1 MMPAVRGKRMILRP
15 MQNENP
21 DEKPPETEK
30 ILTEELLVE
39 DFFLAINCNSA
50 EVKSKASMGTSQW
63 QILLSGKLLDRA
75 IPLSKTSVT
84 GKDGILR

>member
-1 MMPAVRGKRMILRP
+1 MILRP
-15 MQNENP
+15 MQNENA
-21 DEKPPETEK
+21 DEKPSETEEVLK
-30 ILTEELLVE
+30 EELLVE
-39 DFFLAINCNSA
+39 DFFLAINCNST

-63 QILLSGKLLDRA
+63 QILLSGKLLDRT